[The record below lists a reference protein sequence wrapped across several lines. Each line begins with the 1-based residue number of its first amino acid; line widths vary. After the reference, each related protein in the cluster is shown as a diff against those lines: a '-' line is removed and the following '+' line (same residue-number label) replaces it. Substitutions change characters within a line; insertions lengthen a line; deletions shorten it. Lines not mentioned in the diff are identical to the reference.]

1 MSCRLALCVI
11 MTGLWAIARAAAQEP
26 PEDVTADLPTS
37 WIVLY
42 NLNSDDSV
50 AWADWYAKEWDIPAE
65 NLVGLDAST
74 AEHLNTAAEMQ
85 AQISGPLAAFF
96 ASNPLIEARTMGI
109 VAGYGLPTHFATM
122 PVGGPGG
129 YSVANALQDM
139 EDDVREINPQN
150 AQQRGSLPPR
160 LTKATLLPQH
170 YLIGVIDAPTVE
182 LAMELTT
189 RAREIGSP
197 RTYIAGQLMYFDYND
212 TALPRGEWYWLRHAV
227 ENPRFVDLPWQAFDD
242 DTQQTR
248 NDAFRFGAHDVDG
261 WDDARLYG
269 EPRGRR
275 ILAYNLN
282 SWGATNLRST
292 SGSGGRYVPNALTAG
307 YAAAIGATGE
317 PGSVTGPFPWVLL
330 AALGE
335 GRTLGEA
342 FYLANPQDDSVW
354 ICAGDPLLRVANWF
368 DVPAPSPR
376 RPAEGLGE

>member
-1 MSCRLALCVI
+1 MSCRVLLGSVLA
-11 MTGLWAIARAAAQEP
+11 GLILVSQAAAQDP
-26 PEDVTADLPTS
+26 PENVTADQPSS
-37 WIVLY
+37 WLVLY
-42 NLNSDDSV
+42 NLNSDESV
-50 AWADWYAKEWDIPAE
+50 AWADWYGKEWDIPAE
-65 NLVGLDAST
+65 NLVGLDAAT
-74 AEHLNTAAEMQ
+74 AEHLNTTAEMR
-85 AQISGPLAAFF
+85 AQITSPLEAYF
-96 ASNPLIEARTMGI
+96 SNNPRLEERTMGL
-109 VAGYGLPTHFATM
+109 VVGYGLPTHFSTL

-139 EDDVREINPQN
+139 EDDVREFNPQA
-150 AQQRGSLPPR
+150 AQLQGALPRR

-170 YLIGVIDAPTVE
+170 YLVGVIDAPTVE

-189 RAREIGSP
+189 RAREIAAP
-197 RTYIAGQLMYFDYND
+197 RSYINQQTVYFDYSD
-212 TALPRGEWYWLRHAV
+212 PSLPRGEWYWLRHAV
-227 ENPRFVDLPWQAFDD
+227 EHPRFVNLPWQAFDD
-242 DTQQTR
+242 DTQQTL

-261 WDDARLYG
+261 WNDARLFG

-292 SGSGGRYVPNALTAG
+292 SGSGGRYVPNALAAG

-335 GRTLGEA
+335 GWTLGEA

-368 DVPAPSPR
+368 DVPPPPPASP
-376 RPAEGLGE
+376 PDGAAD